1 MVVFGSLGQKPG
13 PRFQVNPLTPSQH
26 FGFQAGARAA
36 RRLAIWIVLILS
48 TSTAPVSANT
58 AQIACAEADLQPSDH
73 SNPLRV
79 ELCIPAG
86 SGPFP
91 AVVVL
96 RPRIC
101 EGPVGIPPS
110 WEQSALPAWG
120 YAVLTIDS
128 FAMRGLAP
136 GACDDLNSLTTRQMV
151 GDAYAGLWRIS
162 SNSRIDRQRV
172 ALLGFVSGVATA
184 AVLADTVEARD
195 TFASKDAAS
204 FRAFFAF
211 SPYCNLEFTGAPPRL
226 YAPARI
232 FAGEKDDVE
241 PASRCVDLVKFLN
254 AQGADVQ
261 IVVYPDAEALFDTI
275 PPDTNYPLADR
286 TALHPGGTTL
296 STHPQYSPW
305 THNFADCTVRLNSV
319 FDLVDPREVAGC
331 ARRGVHA
338 QGNPDV
344 AVRSRNDLQEQLKAL
359 MGESTSRVPVRNVP
373 NR

>member
-1 MVVFGSLGQKPG
+1 MSRVSSDPSPSSLFEF
-13 PRFQVNPLTPSQH
+13 RDTI
-26 FGFQAGARAA
+26 RAV
-36 RRLAIWIVLILS
+36 RRLPMSVVLILS
-48 TSTAPVSANT
+48 TSLAVMSAN
-58 AQIACAEADLQPSDH
+58 AAENACSEVELQISDH
-73 SNPLRV
+73 TDHLPV
-79 ELCIPAG
+79 ELCIPPG

-91 AVVVL
+91 AVVDL

-120 YAVLTIDS
+120 YAILAVDS

-136 GACDDLNSLTTRQMV
+136 GVCDELNSLTTKQMV
-151 GDAYAGLWRIS
+151 GDAYAGLEVLTRD
-162 SNSRIDRQRV
+162 SRIDHRRV
-172 ALLGFVSGVATA
+172 ALLGFVNGVATA
-184 AVLADTVEARD
+184 TVLADTVEARD
-195 TFASKDAAS
+195 AFATKDRHS

-232 FAGEKDDVE
+232 FAGEKDDME
-241 PASRCVDLVKFLN
+241 PASRCVDLAKSLK
-254 AQGADVQ
+254 AGGADLQVT
-261 IVVYPDAEALFDTI
+261 IYPDDEAGFDTI

-305 THNFADCTVRLNSV
+305 THNFADCTLRLKSV

-331 ARRGVHA
+331 ERRGVHA

-344 AVRSRNDLQEQLKAL
+344 AEQARKDLKEQLKAL
-359 MGESTSRVPVRNVP
+359 TGE
-373 NR
+373 

>member
-1 MVVFGSLGQKPG
+1 
-13 PRFQVNPLTPSQH
+13 LTRLLH
-26 FGFQAGARAA
+26 FEFRAAVHAA
-36 RRLAIWIVLILS
+36 RRSAIWVVLILS
-48 TSTAPVSANT
+48 ISIAPKSANAAGT
-58 AQIACAEADLQPSDH
+58 TCSEVELQTSDH
-73 SNPLRV
+73 AVHLPV
-79 ELCIPAG
+79 QLCLPTG

-91 AVVVL
+91 AVVDL

-110 WEQSALPAWG
+110 WEQSVLPAWG
-120 YAVLTIDS
+120 YAILAIDS

-136 GACDDLNSLTTRQMV
+136 GECDDLNSLTTKQMV
-151 GDAYAGLWRIS
+151 GDAYAGLEFLTRD
-162 SNSRIDRQRV
+162 SRIDRTRV
-172 ALLGFVSGVATA
+172 ALLGFVNGVATA

-195 TFASKDAAS
+195 TFGAKDAAG

-241 PASRCVDLVKFLN
+241 PANRCTDLVKSLS
-254 AQGADVQ
+254 AEGADVR
-261 IVVYPDAEALFDTI
+261 IVVYPGAEAEFDTI

-305 THNFADCTVRLNSV
+305 NA
-319 FDLVDPREVAGC
+319 
-331 ARRGVHA
+331 
-338 QGNPDV
+338 
-344 AVRSRNDLQEQLKAL
+344 
-359 MGESTSRVPVRNVP
+359 
-373 NR
+373 